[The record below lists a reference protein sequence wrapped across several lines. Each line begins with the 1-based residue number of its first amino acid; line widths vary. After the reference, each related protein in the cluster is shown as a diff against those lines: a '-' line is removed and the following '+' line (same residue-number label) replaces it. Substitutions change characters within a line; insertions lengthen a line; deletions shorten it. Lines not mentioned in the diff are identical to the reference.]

1 MQPNALET
9 LNTHTYIVTYMI
21 HIQYRVPMEWRRG
34 GFGTC
39 FGPQIWAP
47 KTAASPRPFSRPTL
61 CRAGGGLC
69 PPGVCARSIE
79 VIYKANFRLL
89 GTFGLIAAAEGISKS
104 RRARDTTLSVPLE
117 ANIHTECRIYRF
129 SRIRSACVRTGQ
141 DRTPEANRWS
151 PPAPAPGSESLRA
164 VSMYLT
170 QF

>member
-1 MQPNALET
+1 M
-9 LNTHTYIVTYMI
+9 
-21 HIQYRVPMEWRRG
+21 
-34 GFGTC
+34 
-39 FGPQIWAP
+39 
-47 KTAASPRPFSRPTL
+47 
-61 CRAGGGLC
+61 
-69 PPGVCARSIE
+69 
-79 VIYKANFRLL
+79 IYKANFRLL

-151 PPAPAPGSESLRA
+151 SPAPAPGSESLRA

-170 QF
+170 QHQPQSSPQVTSEDIILACVRSLSARLSVNIRILWCENGHYWQRFRRSKLVTCVHDAQ